1 MTSTIS
7 GKQNKKNSLEEDFRK
22 YRFESEIKDKIRTT
36 YIQRLFF
43 SNGLKPKCK
52 KNPSIKSEQRN

>member
-43 SNGLKPKCK
+43 SNGHEPK
-52 KNPSIKSEQRN
+52 